1 MGRKWGYN
9 DGKSVHETTAG
20 FHRHIR
26 KGGQYMDG
34 YSFAYMRIST
44 TKATQKT
51 DRQRKTISDYA
62 AANGIELPEENYYED
77 TITGGSKADSRPNY
91 HELKGRLRKGDL
103 LIVSDVD
110 RLGRNAD
117 DVIVEMKELK
127 MKGVRVIALD
137 VPFMNDYSKMCDD
150 SLSEMIVD
158 IFITLKAHLA
168 QQEKEKN
175 HARVMQ
181 GLNTAKAKGVKLGRP
196 PVEVSR
202 DFVSEYN
209 KFKNGEYGKITA
221 TQFAKLQGMG
231 RSTLYKYVKIL
242 EEDALIR

>member
-1 MGRKWGYN
+1 M
-9 DGKSVHETTAG
+9 E
-20 FHRHIR
+20 
-26 KGGQYMDG
+26 QYC
-34 YSFAYMRIST
+34 FAYMRIST
-44 TKATQKT
+44 NKKTQKT
-51 DRQRKTISDYA
+51 DRQRKVIIDYA
-62 AANGIELPEENYYED
+62 QMNKISLPPENYYED
-77 TITGGSKADSRPNY
+77 IITGVSKADSRPNY

-117 DVIVEMKELK
+117 DVIMEIKELK
-127 MKGVRVIALD
+127 MKGVRVVALD

-196 PVEVSR
+196 PVEVPR

-231 RSTLYKYVKIL
+231 RSTLYKYVKIVENGTL
-242 EEDALIR
+242 MR

>member
-1 MGRKWGYN
+1 M
-9 DGKSVHETTAG
+9 E
-20 FHRHIR
+20 
-26 KGGQYMDG
+26 G

-44 TKATQKT
+44 TKVTQKT